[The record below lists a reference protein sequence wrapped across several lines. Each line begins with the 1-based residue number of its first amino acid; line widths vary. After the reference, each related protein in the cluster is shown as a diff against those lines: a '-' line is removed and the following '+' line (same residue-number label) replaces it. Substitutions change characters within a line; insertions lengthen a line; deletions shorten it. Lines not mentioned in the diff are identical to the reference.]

1 MSELKYLETYGSE
14 NTVRTYKQALKVFL
28 SNIYGDG
35 ELTDLAKRYFQETRD
50 HKTDIQ
56 NFLAKINGRPPKTIR
71 LYISAVRTF
80 LMEND
85 IELPEKFWRSLTR
98 KIKGSMARTMDKI
111 PSNVQLRRIIMH
123 MPVHG
128 KALYLTLASSGM
140 RIGEALQLE
149 LDDIDLD
156 NDPPKISIRG
166 EYTKSGDPRYTF
178 ISGETKEHI
187 LEWLKYRTEYLKSA
201 SKRSRHGKST
211 EDTRLFPFGMSNAHF
226 IWKNALDKTKLNSVD
241 KSTKRHQFHPHVLRK
256 FFRTRM
262 GPVISVDIT
271 EALMGH
277 KGYLTDIYRRYDE
290 DKLAEFYKKGETAV
304 AVFGKVEDA
313 LMKADVTKLENRI
326 LELNREVADL
336 KDNWRKLKD
345 FTVDLTSM
353 TPEEL
358 QILAKLA
365 QEMLR
370 KQIKEADRDEQ
381 ERQRKHA
388 YAEEEREAWREQKM
402 KEK

>member
-1 MSELKYLETYGSE
+1 MSELKYLETYSSE
-14 NTVRTYKQALKVFL
+14 NTKRVYKAALKLYLKIV
-28 SNIYGDG
+28 YGDG
-35 ELTDLAKRYFQETRD
+35 ELATLASKYIQEERD
-50 HKTDIQ
+50 YKTDIQ
-56 NFLAKINGRPPKTIR
+56 NFLAKINGKPPTTVR
-71 LYISAVRTF
+71 LYISAVKIF

-85 IELPEKFWRSLTR
+85 VELREKFWKSITR
-98 KIKGSMARTMDKI
+98 RVKGSMARTRDKI
-111 PSNVQLRRIIMH
+111 PSNAQLRRIIMH

-140 RIGEALQLE
+140 RIGEALKLE
-149 LDDIDLD
+149 LDDIELD
-156 NDPPKISIRG
+156 QDPPRINVRG
-166 EYTKSGDPRYTF
+166 ENTKSGDRRITF

-187 LEWLKYRTEYLKSA
+187 VEWLKYRTEYLKTA
-201 SKRSRHGKST
+201 SKRSRHRKTT
-211 EDTRLFPFGMSNAHF
+211 EDTKLFPFGMSNAHF
-226 IWKNALDKTKLNSVD
+226 IWKTALDKTKLNGVD
-241 KSTKRHQFHPHVLRK
+241 KSTKRHQYHPHVLRK

-365 QEMLR
+365 QEMLQ

-388 YAEEEREAWREQKM
+388 CTEEEREAWRE
-402 KEK
+402 